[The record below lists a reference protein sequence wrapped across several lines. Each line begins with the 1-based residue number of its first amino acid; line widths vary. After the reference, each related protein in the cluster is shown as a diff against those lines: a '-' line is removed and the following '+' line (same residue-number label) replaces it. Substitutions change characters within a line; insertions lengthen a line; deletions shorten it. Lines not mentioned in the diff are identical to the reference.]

1 MCLWNN
7 LSRRKPFY
15 SRLSKIEKV
24 EISLHRI
31 LVPACLLIAFSICGA
46 WEGNPAFGA
55 ENKKPAAKKSAP
67 AKQSAAKSEKA
78 AKTTPSNSAKAAE
91 NSATKDAT
99 PTNLPNA
106 TPPAATPSPG
116 PGAGPLLL
124 PDGTFTSLVV
134 DATGFKLDRS
144 MSPKILRP
152 DGACV
157 WGSLAKLTDEQYA
170 IIQER
175 GMVAYV
181 KTVEEACANPRAGLR
196 PLIVRATGT
205 AGGKLCSDVV
215 VAAPDAERILVENGK
230 SKFLEAFNV
239 IFVQNEASPNNDKP
253 KSEESAAANDQT
265 PDSTAGEKEGSAK

>member
-1 MCLWNN
+1 M
-7 LSRRKPFY
+7 
-15 SRLSKIEKV
+15 
-24 EISLHRI
+24 SLHRI

-55 ENKKPAAKKSAP
+55 ENKKSAP
-67 AKQSAAKSEKA
+67 SKQSAAKSEKA
-78 AKTTPSNSAKAAE
+78 AKTTPSNSTKTAE
-91 NSATKDAT
+91 NSAKDAAS
-99 PTNLPNA
+99 TNSSNA
-106 TPPAATPSPG
+106 TLPAATPSPG
-116 PGAGPLLL
+116 AGAGPLLP

-144 MSPKILRP
+144 MSPKILRS

-253 KSEESAAANDQT
+253 KSEESTAANDQT
-265 PDSTAGEKEGSAK
+265 PDSIAGEKEGSTK